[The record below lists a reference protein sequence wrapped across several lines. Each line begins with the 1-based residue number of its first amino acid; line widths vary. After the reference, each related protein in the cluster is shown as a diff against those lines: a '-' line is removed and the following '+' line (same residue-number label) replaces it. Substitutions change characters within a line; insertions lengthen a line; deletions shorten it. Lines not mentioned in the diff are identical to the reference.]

1 MAIVVYVAVIFAVL
15 LMLRLLDHNDDWNVQ
30 QNTSYLYLDLYRAL
44 YKDTIQNNSTIK
56 VYNGQLQWYNDK
68 YKKKYGLDYQLRSIK
83 LCYHEIMYKTK
94 STSYL

>member
-30 QNTSYLYLDLYRAL
+30 QNTSYLYRAL